1 MTMTVPGRRW
11 VLGALVGSAVALAAC
26 SSGSANPSPS
36 TTVHPGVAVLGATT
50 AEWQSA
56 HPSNTVGGSA
66 GYGSS
71 VTVDGRSVP
80 QFTAVATRGGRVVGF
95 HMSFPPATRLA
106 TAEQLVRSELPTDV
120 EQTASWRG
128 TFRSTG
134 GYCEFVNYKSAKLA
148 TQVPTATA
156 SASNVGLKV
165 YQIKNGKT
173 GSPSIRIVN
182 SADVSTTPGVVG
194 QAC

>member
-11 VLGALVGSAVALAAC
+11 VLGTLIGSAVALAAC
-26 SSGSANPSPS
+26 SSGSTNPPPS
-36 TTVHPGVAVLGATT
+36 TAAHAGVAVLGATVS
-50 AEWQSA
+50 EWQSA
-56 HPSNTVGGSA
+56 HPSTTVGGSA

-80 QFTAVATRGGRVVGF
+80 QFTAIEERDGRVVGF
-95 HMSFPPATRLA
+95 HMALPPGTRLA
-106 TAEQLVRSELPTDV
+106 TAEQLVRTQLPTDI

-128 TFRSTG
+128 TFRSSG

-148 TQVPTATA
+148 VQLPTATA

-165 YQIKNGKT
+165 YEIKDGKA